1 MTRSHCRLIPVV
13 VVLAA
18 ILLATPAF
26 SSPPPAQSWLPRG
39 FALESAWQPL
49 IELWRSLTGWW
60 SGGLVHARP
69 ASGRA
74 HAPVRIQIGPGG
86 DPLGLSHVRPK
97 IGPGIDPYGQPQIQP
112 DLGPGPDPLG

>member
-1 MTRSHCRLIPVV
+1 MTRSHCRFIPVV

-26 SSPPPAQSWLPRG
+26 SSPALAPSWLPGG
-39 FALESAWQPL
+39 FALDSAWQPL
-49 IELWRSLTGWW
+49 TELWRSLTGWW

-69 ASGRA
+69 ASGRV
-74 HAPVRIQIGPGG
+74 HAPVRIQNGPGI

-97 IGPGIDPYGQPQIQP
+97 NGPGADPYGQPQVQPDNGPGIDPYG
-112 DLGPGPDPLG
+112 